1 MVMEPSSF
9 STVSVA
15 NPPGAPDHPEL
26 TLPGPLC
33 LLLREP
39 TVNEQTHRTRGE
51 GMEMTGEGG
60 PPVQEEQETNS
71 QAAEGK
77 AGHTLT
83 TAWNLE
89 AAAYRAAPTRGLVS
103 IELASSQGKLGHE
116 IF

>member
-1 MVMEPSSF
+1 M
-9 STVSVA
+9 
-15 NPPGAPDHPEL
+15 
-26 TLPGPLC
+26 
-33 LLLREP
+33 
-39 TVNEQTHRTRGE
+39 
-51 GMEMTGEGG
+51 
-60 PPVQEEQETNS
+60 QEEQETNS